1 MITVATTLPVVFER
15 SVIRGHPP
23 IETSPRPSATGSLH
37 SAVGVLLNAGAVVV
51 LVAGAVIGV
60 ARDELV
66 LFAQTNLVPVFL
78 HIYMTPF
85 VFCVWPTLLHLPPVV
100 AALTTDVEPAN
111 AAPAHTDAVTNTANQ
126 NFALFICHTQRELEL
141 ELELDHALA
150 RAVHLTAGPSN

>member
-1 MITVATTLPVVFER
+1 MAGASEKSTMITVATTLPVVFER

-51 LVAGAVIGV
+51 VVGAVVAVVVVVVVVLVAGAVIGV
-60 ARDELV
+60 APDELL

-85 VFCVWPTLLHLPPVV
+85 VFCV
-100 AALTTDVEPAN
+100 
-111 AAPAHTDAVTNTANQ
+111 
-126 NFALFICHTQRELEL
+126 
-141 ELELDHALA
+141 
-150 RAVHLTAGPSN
+150 

>member
-1 MITVATTLPVVFER
+1 MAGASEKSTMITVATTLPVVFER

-51 LVAGAVIGV
+51 VVGAAVVVVVGAAVVVVVGAVVVVVVGAV
-60 ARDELV
+60 PDELV

-85 VFCVWPTLLHLPPVV
+85 VFCV
-100 AALTTDVEPAN
+100 
-111 AAPAHTDAVTNTANQ
+111 
-126 NFALFICHTQRELEL
+126 
-141 ELELDHALA
+141 
-150 RAVHLTAGPSN
+150 